1 MGKTRR
7 LFYDDFHEMF
17 NKYKILITITIT
29 INLVLCSVLEHSTE
43 SV

>member
-17 NKYKILITITIT
+17 NKYKILTTITHIY
-29 INLVLCSVLEHSTE
+29 
-43 SV
+43 